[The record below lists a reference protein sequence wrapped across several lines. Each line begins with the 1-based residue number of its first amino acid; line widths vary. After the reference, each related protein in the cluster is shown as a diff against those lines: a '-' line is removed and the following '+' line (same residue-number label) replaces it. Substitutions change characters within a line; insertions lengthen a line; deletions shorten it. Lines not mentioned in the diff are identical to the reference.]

1 MTATQHNVPPVRIR
15 DLQISYQ
22 AGTSRVRVVDDINLE
37 LHAGRTVGV
46 VGESGSGKSTVG
58 RTLLGH
64 LRPGSA
70 IDTGTVEVLGE
81 DVFALPPETLREF
94 RGAKVALV
102 PQNAGHSLTP
112 SMRIGAQITEAL
124 TVHGLPAPEARI
136 HELLRQVHL
145 PDPKRLVDRYP
156 HELSGGQQQRVAIAM
171 AIAPGPEILVLDE
184 PTTALDVIT
193 QAAVLALINE
203 LRDELRMSVLIV
215 SHDLGVVSAISDDIV
230 VMREGSQ
237 VEKGATAEVL
247 ANPREKYTRDLL
259 ASAPRI
265 EDEGVAPHPL
275 PAEVVLRCENLAV
288 RYPRAPRRAV
298 SEFGVD
304 VHHSET
310 VALVGESGSG
320 KSTVA
325 TALAGLV
332 HTEAGT
338 MLLRDVDGDE
348 HDLSRPAAARPP
360 AVRRSVQMVFQNA
373 DLALNPRRTVRDAVA
388 RPLKIF
394 RGIGRGTRQDEE
406 VDRLLVE
413 VGLGPEFAR
422 RLPGQLSGG
431 QRQRVGIARALAARP
446 SLLIADEPTTALDV
460 SVQAEVLDLLD
471 DIRERYGLATLFIS
485 HDLAVVRRLAHRI
498 VVMRSGIVVESAPSD
513 ALFSDPRHPYTRTLL
528 ESVVEAGHARLPDAE
543 IDSRHIVVDPTSPII
558 MVGENHY
565 VRADEGVDA

>member
-1 MTATQHNVPPVRIR
+1 MTATQTNDPPVRIR

-22 AGTSRVRVVDDINLE
+22 AGTSRVRVVDGINLE
-37 LHAGRTVGV
+37 LHRGRTVGV

-70 IDTGTVEVLGE
+70 IDAGTVEIFGE
-81 DVFALPPETLREF
+81 DVFSLRPGALREL

-112 SMRIGAQITEAL
+112 SMRIGEQIREAL
-124 TVHGLPAPEARI
+124 TVHGLPAPKARI
-136 HELLRQVHL
+136 QELLTQVRL
-145 PDPKRLVDRYP
+145 PDPAQLVDRYP

-171 AIAPGPEILVLDE
+171 AIAPGPGILVLDE

-203 LRDELRMSVLIV
+203 LRDELSMSVLIV
-215 SHDLGVVSAISDDIV
+215 SHDLGVVSAVSDDIV
-230 VMREGSQ
+230 VMRNGCQ
-237 VEKGATAEVL
+237 VEKGDTAQVL
-247 ANPREKYTRDLL
+247 ANPHEKYTRDLL
-259 ASAPRI
+259 AAAPRVD
-265 EDEGVAPHPL
+265 DEGVGPCPL
-275 PAEVVLRCENLAV
+275 PADVVLRCENLAV
-288 RYPRAPRRAV
+288 RYPRASRRAV
-298 SEFGVD
+298 SDFNVD
-304 VHHSET
+304 VRHSET

-332 HTEAGT
+332 GTEEGT
-338 MLLRDVDGDE
+338 MRLRDKDGAE
-348 HDLSRPAAARPP
+348 HDLSRHASARPP

-394 RGIGRGTRQDEE
+394 REMGRGARRDEE
-406 VDRLLVE
+406 VARLLVE
-413 VGLGPEFAR
+413 VGLEPRFAD

-446 SLLIADEPTTALDV
+446 TLLVADELTTALDV

-471 DIRERYGLATLFIS
+471 DLRQRYGLACLFIS

-513 ALFSDPRHPYTRTLL
+513 TLFGSPRHPYTRTLL
-528 ESVVEAGHARLPDAE
+528 ESVVEAGHTTLPDAE
-543 IDSRHIVVDPTSPII
+543 IDAREIIVDPAAPLVL
-558 MVGENHY
+558 VGENHY
-565 VRADEGVDA
+565 VRDDPGVHA